1 MMTLDEFFEHF
12 REELDV
18 VDLIDIDT
26 STIFVDIPGWDSVN
40 ALIIIAMIEEKFEVR
55 LTSSDLEQSKSIED
69 LYNLIQK
76 KLR

>member
-1 MMTLDEFFEHF
+1 MTLDEFLELF

-26 STIFVDIPGWDSVN
+26 STIFIEIPGWDSVN

-55 LTSSDLEQSKSIED
+55 LTSSDLEKTRTIED
-69 LYNLIQK
+69 LYNLIQN
-76 KLR
+76 KLQ